1 MIPKEFDMK
10 KILSLT
16 LCAFALCI
24 GSTNAQEWP
33 NRSIRFI
40 SPFAPGG
47 SNDIATRVIAEKLSP
62 RLQQSIIVENK
73 PGANIRIAS
82 EMIAKADPDGY
93 NFVMVAAP
101 HTTNPALYGQLPYDT
116 LKDFT
121 PIIQVVR
128 APLFLMVPANS
139 PIKSVAELLA
149 ASAKQTSGLN
159 VSSPGNGTAPH
170 LALELFNN
178 LAKSNLNHIPYKGDA
193 PAVTDLLGE
202 RVDAGI
208 HPIISPLPHIK
219 SGKIRVLAVFGSTRS
234 TLLPDV
240 PSLGELG
247 YPNTEVYTWFG
258 LVGPAKLPAKIVDR
272 LNKDINE
279 ILAQPEVKQRFADMG
294 METVGGTS
302 EQFSK
307 YIRDD
312 IQKWKSLVAKR
323 NIKPD

>member
-1 MIPKEFDMK
+1 MK
-10 KILSLT
+10 KILFFISLVMGVMSGM
-16 LCAFALCI
+16 AH
-24 GSTNAQEWP
+24 AQEWP

-62 RLQQSIIVENK
+62 KLQQTIIVENK

-82 EMIAKADPDGY
+82 EIIAKADPDGY
-93 NFVMVAAP
+93 SYIMVAAP

-121 PIIQVVR
+121 PIIQTVR
-128 APLFLMVPANS
+128 APLFLMVPASS
-139 PIKSVAELLA
+139 PIKTVAELLA
-149 ASAKQTSGLN
+149 ASAKQPAGLN

-178 LAKSNLNHIPYKGDA
+178 LAKANLNHIPYKGDA
-193 PAVTDLLGE
+193 PAVTDILGE

-208 HPIISPLPHIK
+208 HPIISPLPHVK

-247 YPNTEVYTWFG
+247 YPNADVYTWFG
-258 LVGPAKLPAKIVDR
+258 LVGPAKLPNRIVDR
-272 LNKDINE
+272 MNKDINE
-279 ILAQPEVKQRFADMG
+279 ILAQPDIKQRFADMG
-294 METVGGTS
+294 METVGGS
-302 EQFSK
+302 PEQFSK
-307 YIRDD
+307 FIRDD
-312 IQKWKSLVAKR
+312 ISKWRDLVAKR

>member
-1 MIPKEFDMK
+1 MK
-10 KILSLT
+10 KVILSFIW
-16 LCAFALCI
+16 AVAI
-24 GSTNAQEWP
+24 MAGGAQAQEWP
-33 NRSIRFI
+33 NKSIRFI

-47 SNDIATRVIAEKLSP
+47 SNDIATRVIAEKLTP
-62 RLQQSIIVENK
+62 KLKQSIVVENK

-82 EMIAKADPDGY
+82 EMIAKSEPDGY

-116 LKDFT
+116 IKDFT
-121 PIIQVVR
+121 PVVQTVR
-128 APLFLMVPANS
+128 APLFLIVPANS
-139 PIKSVAELLA
+139 PYKTLAELLA
-149 ASAKQTSGLN
+149 ASAKQATGLN

-170 LALELFNN
+170 LALELFNS

-202 RVDAGI
+202 RLDAGI

-219 SGKIRVLAVFGSTRS
+219 TGKIRVLAVFGSTRS

-247 YPNTEVYTWFG
+247 YPNTEVFTWFG
-258 LVGPAKLPAKIVDR
+258 LVGPAKLPVKIVDR

-279 ILAQPEVKQRFADMG
+279 ILNQPEIKQRFADMG
-294 METVGGTS
+294 METVGGS
-302 EQFSK
+302 PEQFSK

-312 IQKWKSLVAKR
+312 IQKWKGLVAQR

>member
-1 MIPKEFDMK
+1 MK
-10 KILSLT
+10 KILMFLM
-16 LCAFALCI
+16 CAIAVVS
-24 GSTNAQEWP
+24 GVANAQEWP
-33 NRSIRFI
+33 NRSIKFI

-62 RLQQSIIVENK
+62 KLQQTIIVENK

-82 EMIAKADPDGY
+82 EIIARAEPDGY

-121 PIIQVVR
+121 PVVQVVR

-139 PIKSVAELLA
+139 PIKTVAELLA
-149 ASAKQTSGLN
+149 ASAKQPTGLN
-159 VSSPGNGTAPH
+159 ISSPGNGTAPH

-208 HPIISPLPHIK
+208 HPIISPLPHVK

-234 TLLPDV
+234 SLLPDV

-247 YPNTEVYTWFG
+247 YKNTEVYTWFG
-258 LVGPAKLPAKIVDR
+258 LVGPAKLPVKIVDR
-272 LNKDINE
+272 LNKDVNE
-279 ILAQPEVKQRFADMG
+279 ILSQPEVRQRFADMG
-294 METVGGTS
+294 METVEGTS
-302 EQFSK
+302 DQFAK
-307 YIRDD
+307 FIRDD
-312 IQKWKSLVAKR
+312 IQKWKTLVAQR

>member
-1 MIPKEFDMK
+1 MK
-10 KILSLT
+10 KIILAAFSALM
-16 LCAFALCI
+16 LCA
-24 GSTNAQEWP
+24 GSVNAQEWP
-33 NRSIRFI
+33 NRTIRFI

-62 RLQQSIIVENK
+62 KLQQSIIVENK

-93 NFVMVAAP
+93 SFLMTAAP

-116 LKDFT
+116 LRDFT

-128 APLFLMVPANS
+128 APLFLIVPANS

-149 ASAKQTSGLN
+149 ASAKQASGLN

-170 LALELFNN
+170 LALELFNS
-178 LAKSNLNHIPYKGDA
+178 LAKSNLSHVPYKGDA

-202 RVDAGI
+202 RIDAGI

-219 SGKIRVLAVFGSTRS
+219 SGKIRVLAVFGSARS

-272 LNKDINE
+272 LNKDVNE
-279 ILAQPEVKQRFADMG
+279 ILTQPEIKQRFADMG
-294 METVGGTS
+294 METVGGSS

-307 YIRDD
+307 FIRDD
-312 IQKWKSLVAKR
+312 MQKWKEVVTKR

>member
-1 MIPKEFDMK
+1 MK
-10 KILSLT
+10 KIIIFLSL
-16 LCAFALCI
+16 LMSVLSGMVC
-24 GSTNAQEWP
+24 AQEWP

-62 RLQQSIIVENK
+62 KLQQSIIVENK

-82 EMIAKADPDGY
+82 EIIAKADPDGY
-93 NFVMVAAP
+93 NFIMVAAP

-116 LKDFT
+116 VKDFT
-121 PIIQVVR
+121 PIIQTVR
-128 APLFLMVPANS
+128 APLFLMVPASS
-139 PIKSVAELLA
+139 PIKTVAELLA
-149 ASAKQTSGLN
+149 ASAKQPSGLN

-170 LALELFNN
+170 LAMELFNN
-178 LAKSNLNHIPYKGDA
+178 LAKGNLNHVPYKGDA

-202 RVDAGI
+202 RIDAGI
-208 HPIISPLPHIK
+208 HPIIAPLPHVK

-247 YPNTEVYTWFG
+247 YPNTDVYTWFG
-258 LVGPAKLPAKIVDR
+258 LVGPAKLPTKIVDR

-279 ILAQPEVKQRFADMG
+279 ILSQPEVKQRFADMG
-294 METVGGTS
+294 METVGGS
-302 EQFSK
+302 QEQFAK
-307 YIRDD
+307 YIKDD
-312 IQKWKSLVAKR
+312 IAKWRALVAKR

>member
-1 MIPKEFDMK
+1 MK
-10 KILSLT
+10 KILMFLMCVITVASGV
-16 LCAFALCI
+16 A
-24 GSTNAQEWP
+24 NAQEWP
-33 NRSIRFI
+33 NRSIKFI

-47 SNDIATRVIAEKLSP
+47 SNDIATRLIAVKLSP
-62 RLQQSIIVENK
+62 KLQQTIIVENK

-82 EMIAKADPDGY
+82 EIIARAEPDGY

-121 PIIQVVR
+121 PVVQVVR

-139 PIKSVAELLA
+139 PIKTVAELLA
-149 ASAKQTSGLN
+149 ASAKQPTGLN
-159 VSSPGNGTAPH
+159 ISSPGNGTAPH

-208 HPIISPLPHIK
+208 HPIISPLPHVK

-234 TLLPDV
+234 SLLPDV

-247 YPNTEVYTWFG
+247 YKNTEVYTWFG
-258 LVGPAKLPAKIVDR
+258 LVGPAKLPVKIVDR
-272 LNKDINE
+272 LNKDVNE
-279 ILAQPEVKQRFADMG
+279 ILSQPEVRQRFADMG

-302 EQFSK
+302 DQFAK
-307 YIRDD
+307 FIRDD
-312 IQKWKSLVAKR
+312 IQKWKTLVAQR
-323 NIKPD
+323 NIKAD

>member
-1 MIPKEFDMK
+1 MK
-10 KILSLT
+10 KILMFLM
-16 LCAFALCI
+16 CAIAVVS
-24 GSTNAQEWP
+24 GVANAQEWP
-33 NRSIRFI
+33 NRSIKFI

-62 RLQQSIIVENK
+62 KLQQTIIVENK

-82 EMIAKADPDGY
+82 EIIARAEPDGY

-121 PIIQVVR
+121 PVVQVVR

-139 PIKSVAELLA
+139 PIKTVAELLA
-149 ASAKQTSGLN
+149 ASAKQPTGLN
-159 VSSPGNGTAPH
+159 ISSPGNGTAPH

-208 HPIISPLPHIK
+208 HPIISPLPHVK

-234 TLLPDV
+234 SLLPDV

-247 YPNTEVYTWFG
+247 YKNTEVYTWFG
-258 LVGPAKLPAKIVDR
+258 LVGPAKLPVKIVDR
-272 LNKDINE
+272 LNKDVNE
-279 ILAQPEVKQRFADMG
+279 ILSQPEVRQRFADMG

-302 EQFSK
+302 DQFAK
-307 YIRDD
+307 FIRDD
-312 IQKWKSLVAKR
+312 IQKWKTLVAQR

>member
-1 MIPKEFDMK
+1 MK
-10 KILSLT
+10 KYIVSAICIASL
-16 LCAFALCI
+16 CVGVA
-24 GSTNAQEWP
+24 NAQEWP

-47 SNDIATRVIAEKLSP
+47 SNDIATRVIAEKLGPKLS
-62 RLQQSIIVENK
+62 QAIIVENK

-82 EMIAKADPDGY
+82 EMIAKAEPDGY
-93 NFVMVAAP
+93 NFIMVAAP

-116 LKDFT
+116 VKDFT
-121 PIIQVVR
+121 PIVQTVR

-139 PIKSVAELLA
+139 PIKNVAELLA
-149 ASAKQTSGLN
+149 ASAKSPNGLN

-178 LAKSNLNHIPYKGDA
+178 IAKSNLTHIPYKGDA
-193 PAVTDLLGE
+193 PAVTDILGE
-202 RVDAGI
+202 RVDAGV

-219 SGKIRVLAVFGSTRS
+219 NGKIRVLAVFGSTRS
-234 TLLPDV
+234 PLLPDV

-258 LVGPAKLPAKIVDR
+258 LVGPAKLPVKIVDR

-279 ILAQPEVKQRFADMG
+279 ILAQPDIKQRFADMG
-294 METVGGTS
+294 METVGGTP

-307 YIRDD
+307 YVRDD
-312 IQKWKSLVAKR
+312 IAKWRALVAKR

>member
-1 MIPKEFDMK
+1 MK
-10 KILSLT
+10 KVILYIGVVMSL
-16 LCAFALCI
+16 LSGMAY
-24 GSTNAQEWP
+24 GQEWP

-62 RLQQSIIVENK
+62 KLQQAIIVENK

-82 EMIAKADPDGY
+82 EMIAKAEPDGY
-93 NFVMVAAP
+93 NFIMVAAP

-116 LKDFT
+116 IKDFT
-121 PIIQVVR
+121 PIVQTVR
-128 APLFLMVPANS
+128 APLFLIVPASS
-139 PIKSVAELLA
+139 PIKTVSELLT
-149 ASAKQTSGLN
+149 ASAKQPAGLN

-178 LAKSNLNHIPYKGDA
+178 LAKANLNHVPYKGDA

-202 RVDAGI
+202 RIDAGI
-208 HPIISPLPHIK
+208 HPIISPLPHVK

-258 LVGPAKLPAKIVDR
+258 LVGPAKLPSKIVER
-272 LNKDINE
+272 LNKDVNE
-279 ILAQPEVKQRFADMG
+279 ILIQPEVKQRFADMG
-294 METVGGTS
+294 METVGGSS

-312 IQKWKSLVAKR
+312 IAKWRALVAKR

>member
-1 MIPKEFDMK
+1 MK
-10 KILSLT
+10 KILMFLM
-16 LCAFALCI
+16 CAIAVAS
-24 GSTNAQEWP
+24 GVANAQEWP
-33 NRSIRFI
+33 NRSIKFI

-62 RLQQSIIVENK
+62 KLQQTIIVENK

-82 EMIAKADPDGY
+82 EIIARAEPDGY

-121 PIIQVVR
+121 PVVQVVR

-139 PIKSVAELLA
+139 PIKTVAELLA
-149 ASAKQTSGLN
+149 ASAKQPTGLN
-159 VSSPGNGTAPH
+159 ISSPGNGTAPH

-208 HPIISPLPHIK
+208 HPIISPLPHVK

-234 TLLPDV
+234 SLLPDV

-247 YPNTEVYTWFG
+247 YKNTEVYTWFG
-258 LVGPAKLPAKIVDR
+258 LVGPAKLPVKIVDR
-272 LNKDINE
+272 LNKDVNE
-279 ILAQPEVKQRFADMG
+279 ILSQPEVKQRFADMG

-302 EQFSK
+302 DQFAK
-307 YIRDD
+307 FIRDD
-312 IQKWKSLVAKR
+312 IQKWKTLVAQR

>member
-1 MIPKEFDMK
+1 MK
-10 KILSLT
+10 KVLLSAMWLVTALT
-16 LCAFALCI
+16 GAA
-24 GSTNAQEWP
+24 NAQEWP

-47 SNDIATRVIAEKLSP
+47 SNDIATRVIAEKLSS
-62 RLQQSIIVENK
+62 RLHQVIIVDNK

-82 EMIAKADPDGY
+82 EIIAKSEPDGY

-116 LKDFT
+116 IKDFT
-121 PIIQVVR
+121 PIVQVVR

-139 PIKSVAELLA
+139 PIKNVAELLA
-149 ASAKQTSGLN
+149 ASAKQPSGLN
-159 VSSPGNGTAPH
+159 VASPGNGTAPH
-170 LALELFNN
+170 LALELFNS
-178 LAKSNLNHIPYKGDA
+178 LTKSNLNHIPYKGDA
-193 PAVTDLLGE
+193 PAVTDILGE

-219 SGKIRVLAVFGSTRS
+219 AGKIRVLAVFGSTRS
-234 TLLPDV
+234 NLLPDV

-247 YPNTEVYTWFG
+247 YPNTDVYTWFG
-258 LVGPAKLPAKIVDR
+258 LVGPAKLPTKIVDR
-272 LNKDINE
+272 LNADINE
-279 ILAQPEVKQRFADMG
+279 ILIQPEVKQRFADMG
-294 METVGGTS
+294 METVGGSS

-312 IQKWKSLVAKR
+312 IQKWKGLVAKR

>member
-1 MIPKEFDMK
+1 MK

-149 ASAKQTSGLN
+149 ASSKQTSGLN

-202 RVDAGI
+202 RIDAGI

>member
-1 MIPKEFDMK
+1 MK
-10 KILSLT
+10 KVILYISVAMSL
-16 LCAFALCI
+16 LSGMAY
-24 GSTNAQEWP
+24 GQEWP

-62 RLQQSIIVENK
+62 KLQQAIIVENK
-73 PGANIRIAS
+73 NGANIRIAS
-82 EMIAKADPDGY
+82 EMIAKAEPDGY
-93 NFVMVAAP
+93 NFIMVAAP

-116 LKDFT
+116 VKDFT
-121 PIIQVVR
+121 PIVQTVR
-128 APLFLMVPANS
+128 APLFLMVPASS
-139 PIKSVAELLA
+139 PIKTVSELLA
-149 ASAKQTSGLN
+149 ASAKQPAGLN

-178 LAKSNLNHIPYKGDA
+178 LAKANLNHVPYKGDA

-202 RVDAGI
+202 RIDAGI
-208 HPIISPLPHIK
+208 HPIISPLPHVK

-258 LVGPAKLPAKIVDR
+258 LVGPARLPTKIVDR
-272 LNKDINE
+272 LNKDVNE
-279 ILAQPEVKQRFADMG
+279 ILIQPEVKQRFADMG
-294 METVGGTS
+294 METVGGSS

-312 IQKWKSLVAKR
+312 IAKWRALVAKR

>member
-1 MIPKEFDMK
+1 MK
-10 KILSLT
+10 KVI
-16 LCAFALCI
+16 LCI
-24 GSTNAQEWP
+24 SVTMSFLSGIACAQEWP

-62 RLQQSIIVENK
+62 KLQQAIIVENK

-82 EMIAKADPDGY
+82 EMIAKAEPDGY
-93 NFVMVAAP
+93 NFIMVAAP

-116 LKDFT
+116 VKDFT
-121 PIIQVVR
+121 PIVQTVR
-128 APLFLMVPANS
+128 APLFLIVPASS
-139 PIKSVAELLA
+139 PIKTVSELLA
-149 ASAKQTSGLN
+149 ASAKQPAGLN

-178 LAKSNLNHIPYKGDA
+178 LAKANLNHVPYKGDA

-202 RVDAGI
+202 RIDAGI
-208 HPIISPLPHIK
+208 HPIISPLPHVK

-258 LVGPAKLPAKIVDR
+258 LVGPAKLPTKIVDR
-272 LNKDINE
+272 LNKDVNE
-279 ILAQPEVKQRFADMG
+279 ILIQPEVKQRFADMG
-294 METVGGTS
+294 METVGGSS

-312 IQKWKSLVAKR
+312 IAKWRALVAKR

>member
-1 MIPKEFDMK
+1 MNKVI
-10 KILSLT
+10 
-16 LCAFALCI
+16 LCI
-24 GSTNAQEWP
+24 SVAMSLLSGVAYGQEWP

-62 RLQQSIIVENK
+62 KLQQAIIVENK

-82 EMIAKADPDGY
+82 EMIAKSEPDGY
-93 NFVMVAAP
+93 NFIMVAAP

-116 LKDFT
+116 VKDFT
-121 PIIQVVR
+121 PIVQTVR
-128 APLFLMVPANS
+128 ASLFLMVPASS
-139 PIKSVAELLA
+139 PIKTVSELLV
-149 ASAKQTSGLN
+149 ASAKQPAGLN

-178 LAKSNLNHIPYKGDA
+178 LAKANLNHVPYKGDA

-202 RVDAGI
+202 RIDAGI
-208 HPIISPLPHIK
+208 HPIISPLPHVK
-219 SGKIRVLAVFGSTRS
+219 SGKIRVLAVFGSNRS

-258 LVGPAKLPAKIVDR
+258 LVGPAKLPTKIVDR
-272 LNKDINE
+272 LNKDVNE
-279 ILAQPEVKQRFADMG
+279 ILIQPEVKQRFADMG
-294 METVGGTS
+294 METVGGSS

-312 IQKWKSLVAKR
+312 TVKWRALVAKR

>member
-1 MIPKEFDMK
+1 MK
-10 KILSLT
+10 KILLSFIWL
-16 LCAFALCI
+16 LALSS
-24 GSTNAQEWP
+24 GLALAQEWP

-62 RLQQSIIVENK
+62 KLQQAIIVENK

-82 EMIAKADPDGY
+82 EMIAKAEPDGY
-93 NFVMVAAP
+93 SFVMVAAP

-121 PIIQVVR
+121 PVVQVVR

-139 PIKSVAELLA
+139 PIKTVAELLA
-149 ASAKQTSGLN
+149 ASGKQSAGLN

-170 LALELFNN
+170 LALELFNT

-208 HPIISPLPHIK
+208 HPIIAPLPHIK
-219 SGKIRVLAVFGSTRS
+219 NGKIRVLAVFGSTRS
-234 TLLPDV
+234 SLLPDV

-258 LVGPAKLPAKIVDR
+258 LVGPAKLPNKIVDR

-279 ILAQPEVKQRFADMG
+279 ILLQPEIKQRFADMG
-294 METVGGTS
+294 METVGGS
-302 EQFSK
+302 PEQFSK
-307 YIRDD
+307 FIRED
-312 IQKWKSLVAKR
+312 IQKWKGLVAKR